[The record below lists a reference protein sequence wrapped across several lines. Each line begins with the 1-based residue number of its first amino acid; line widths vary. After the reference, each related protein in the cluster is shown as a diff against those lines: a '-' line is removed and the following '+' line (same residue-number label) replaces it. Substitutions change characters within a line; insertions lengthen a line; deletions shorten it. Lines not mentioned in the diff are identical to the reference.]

1 MAEEGKNELEKRIIE
16 VFDAF
21 DHAGEK
27 TVDVREVGTLIRS
40 LGCCPSELDLQEIIA
55 EVEDKEASGSVTLE
69 KFLQCMVRLVEENKL
84 QPAEPEELLKAFQ
97 MLDPEKRGYITKE
110 EMTKYMLEEG
120 EPFTQEEVDE
130 MMGVAVDSET
140 GNIPYEYYINQL
152 MVSKELYQL
161 KRDAVEKVEARPSR
175 KSFRDPLLR
184 RSIQGSGTF

>member
-152 MVSKELYQL
+152 MI
-161 KRDAVEKVEARPSR
+161 D
-175 KSFRDPLLR
+175 
-184 RSIQGSGTF
+184 